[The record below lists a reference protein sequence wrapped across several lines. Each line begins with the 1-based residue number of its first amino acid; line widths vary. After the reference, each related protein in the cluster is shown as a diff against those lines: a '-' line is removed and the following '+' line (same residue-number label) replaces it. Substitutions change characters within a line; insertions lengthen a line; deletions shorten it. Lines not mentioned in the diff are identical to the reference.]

1 MADQA
6 DQADQKPAQPSSHS
20 TPLRLHYV
28 SPGMSKHGN
37 ALARTD
43 ARTVRTVQGTF
54 CLSTL
59 NMDYTN
65 LDIDTADM
73 LAPYAIAGALQLNA
87 QRAVA
92 EGVFCHRGG
101 SFYEHWPRQHVVQL
115 GLRNS

>member
-1 MADQA
+1 MADHFRPNRFHKHA
-6 DQADQKPAQPSSHS
+6 A
-20 TPLRLHYV
+20 LRLT
-28 SPGMSKHGN
+28 MSRQVCCARHN
-37 ALARTD
+37 ALARTN

-92 EGVFCHRGG
+92 EGVFSQRG
-101 SFYEHWPRQHVVQL
+101 VIL
-115 GLRNS
+115 

>member
-1 MADQA
+1 
-6 DQADQKPAQPSSHS
+6 
-20 TPLRLHYV
+20 
-28 SPGMSKHGN
+28 MSRQVCCARHH
-37 ALARTD
+37 ALARTN
-43 ARTVRTVQGTF
+43 ARTVQGTF

-92 EGVFCHRGG
+92 EGVFCTRGDI
-101 SFYEHWPRQHVVQL
+101 L
-115 GLRNS
+115 